1 MKTKKDYV
9 RFIRSAHWRY
19 LVLASAALA
28 TAGAATAAAAG
39 GSSASGTS
47 VHTIQL
53 VGHETQHKS
62 ISQGGYGDENVF
74 SGILDNTAGTT
85 QVGNFAG
92 TLTLSLIHL

>member
-62 ISQGGYGDENVF
+62 ISKGAWETRKYSAERWIKQPET
-74 SGILDNTAGTT
+74 SARW
-85 QVGNFAG
+85 A
-92 TLTLSLIHL
+92 SSPAR